1 MSTVLITTYLPPC
14 PIVIPILK
22 TVTTPVHTTQTTVVL
37 ATTVAPQ
44 THVLLIVAPQ
54 THVLLIV
61 APQTHVLRIAVLLTT
76 VILPTDVAKL

>member
-22 TVTTPVHTTQTTVVL
+22 TITTPVHTTQTTVVL
-37 ATTVAPQ
+37 ATT
-44 THVLLIVAPQ
+44 VAPQ